1 MAVETMLNQKD
12 RLEKIARIESS
23 RILRE
28 YEKRSSTIAPEYYSL
43 ERPENFFIYQRLG
56 QKLLFMLMRAGA
68 FPLRSKRVLDVGCG
82 DGQFLLDLESL
93 GAKRQNLA
101 GIDLIAS
108 RVANTR
114 SRLSGGADIREGDAS
129 RLPWH
134 DATFDLV
141 HQGTVF
147 SSVLDL
153 RVRQLIAREML
164 RVTKPGGYIIWYD
177 LKVNNPRNNSVRAVR
192 ASEIKRLFLGCKI
205 ALKSVT
211 LAPPLSRLI
220 VPRTW
225 IGAAVLEEIR
235 LLNTH
240 YLGLIQKPVSLS
252 S

>member
-1 MAVETMLNQKD
+1 
-12 RLEKIARIESS
+12 
-23 RILRE
+23 
-28 YEKRSSTIAPEYYSL
+28 
-43 ERPENFFIYQRLG
+43 
-56 QKLLFMLMRAGA
+56 
-68 FPLRSKRVLDVGCG
+68 
-82 DGQFLLDLESL
+82 
-93 GAKRQNLA
+93 
-101 GIDLIAS
+101 
-108 RVANTR
+108 
-114 SRLSGGADIREGDAS
+114 
-129 RLPWH
+129 
-134 DATFDLV
+134 V

-153 RVRQLIAREML
+153 RVREVIASEML

-177 LKVNNPRNNSVRAVR
+177 LKVNNPRNNNVRAVR
-192 ASEIKRLFLGCKI
+192 ASEIKRLFPGCKI

-225 IGAAVLEEIR
+225 IGAAVLEEMR